1 METGISCIMYFH
13 GYRSY
18 QKKRLKNKYG
28 KYLMGMLAVTA
39 LVTFFAQRQ
48 QLWST
53 GKKETLKMAWAAVVD
68 VMAPGLQYE
77 DTENGNH
84 FLAKV

>member
-39 LVTFFAQRQ
+39 LVTF
-48 QLWST
+48 LHSGSNSGVP
-53 GKKETLKMAWAAVVD
+53 GKKKL
-68 VMAPGLQYE
+68 
-77 DTENGNH
+77 
-84 FLAKV
+84 

>member
-28 KYLMGMLAVTA
+28 KYAGSTIKHENDVKRIFEKYHKDIIHDHNKMVLNNSMQEVTEHICE
-39 LVTFFAQRQ
+39 
-48 QLWST
+48 S
-53 GKKETLKMAWAAVVD
+53 LK
-68 VMAPGLQYE
+68 YS
-77 DTENGNH
+77 
-84 FLAKV
+84 